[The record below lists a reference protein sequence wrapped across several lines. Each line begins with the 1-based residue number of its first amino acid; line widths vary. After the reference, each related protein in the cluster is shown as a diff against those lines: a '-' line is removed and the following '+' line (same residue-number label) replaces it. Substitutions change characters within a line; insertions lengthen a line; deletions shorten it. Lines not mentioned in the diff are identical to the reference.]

1 MSNLKVPTKEIKLSF
16 SKSSGAGGQNVN
28 KVSTRVSLKWN
39 FKDSKVL
46 SLQAKERFSEK
57 HKLRILDGDTVV
69 IHSQRFRSQ
78 SRNVD
83 DCIEKL
89 HILIS
94 KVLIAPKSRTK
105 TKPKRS
111 AIEKRIKQ
119 KKERSETKKNRQKK
133 HSY

>member
-94 KVLIAPKSRTK
+94 KVQIAPKSRTK

-111 AIEKRIKQ
+111 AIEKAHKA
-119 KKERSETKKNRQKK
+119 KKRKI
-133 HSY
+133 